1 MKIDNRSLFVLII
14 SIFLFIIGFI
24 FNEDSS
30 GGGKLDFELHEWG
43 NFLKFK
49 SGIINSLT
57 SIEYESSRM
66 PLFLIINA
74 FNPFDFNQYFYRL
87 SNFIFN
93 FLILIAFYISI
104 RSFKKFSK
112 NDAIILTSIFML
124 SPYFR
129 TSSYWAHQENL
140 PFLFLFL
147 SIFFFNYFKLNTFEK
162 QNYFYKVLTLA
173 ILSSL
178 SFYSD
183 QKFIFLSFS
192 FFLVLVISLN
202 SIIHQIKVF
211 LIFFITSI
219 PALYL
224 FYIWKGILPIES
236 QFRLGIY
243 FENLSYAISIIIFYF
258 LPILIHT
265 IKKKILKDIIFDKKS
280 YFFFIIILIIN
291 ILFIPNFDETWGNG
305 VISKIF
311 YLLKNKLGLNL
322 LLLKIIYFFYIQFGS
337 LLIFFILRKNI
348 KNLLP
353 FLTLILVSLVVEK
366 TYNEYFDPLM
376 FVLIFFYF
384 SFEKYIII
392 NKRKYINTYFLFYF
406 TLLLGANIYYK
417 FYNLNL
423 P

>member
-1 MKIDNRSLFVLII
+1 MKIDNKRLFVFII
-14 SIFLFIIGFI
+14 SISLFIIGFI

-49 SGIINSLT
+49 SGIIDSLT

-74 FNPFDFNQYFYRL
+74 FNPFDYNQYFYRL

-104 RSFKKFSK
+104 RSFKQFSN

-202 SIIHQIKVF
+202 SISHQIKVF

-280 YFFFIIILIIN
+280 YVFFIVILTIN

-305 VISKIF
+305 VISKVF
-311 YLLKNKLGLNL
+311 YFLKNKLGINL

-337 LLIFFILRKNI
+337 LLIFYILKKNI

-353 FLTLILVSLVVEK
+353 FLTLILVSLIVEK

-384 SFEKYIII
+384 NFEKYIII

-406 TLLLGANIYYK
+406 ILLLGANIYYK

>member
-192 FFLVLVISLN
+192 FFLVLVINLN
-202 SIIHQIKVF
+202 SINRQIKVF

-291 ILFIPNFDETWGNG
+291 IIFIPNFDETWGNG

>member
-1 MKIDNRSLFVLII
+1 MKIDTKSLIVLFI
-14 SIFLFIIGFI
+14 SISLFIIGFI

-49 SGIINSLT
+49 SGIIDSLT

-93 FLILIAFYISI
+93 FSILMAFYISI
-104 RSFKKFSK
+104 ISFKKFSK
-112 NDAIILTSIFML
+112 NDAVILTSIFML

-147 SIFFFNYFKLNTFEK
+147 SIFFYNYFKLNTFEK

-173 ILSSL
+173 IISSL

-183 QKFIFLSFS
+183 QKFIFLSLS
-192 FFLVLVISLN
+192 FFLVLVINLN
-202 SIIHQIKVF
+202 SINHQIKVF

-280 YFFFIIILIIN
+280 YFFFVIILIIN

-305 VISKIF
+305 IVSKVF

-322 LLLKIIYFFYIQFGS
+322 ILLKIIYFLYIQIGS
-337 LLIFFILRKNI
+337 LLIFFILKKNI

-384 SFEKYIII
+384 NFEKYIII
-392 NKRKYINTYFLFYF
+392 NKKKYINSYFLFYF
-406 TLLLGANIYYK
+406 LLLLGANIYYK

>member
-1 MKIDNRSLFVLII
+1 MKIDNKRLFVFII
-14 SIFLFIIGFI
+14 SISLFIIGFI

-49 SGIINSLT
+49 SGIIDSLT

-74 FNPFDFNQYFYRL
+74 FNPFDYNQYFYRL

-104 RSFKKFSK
+104 RSFKQFSN
-112 NDAIILTSIFML
+112 NDAIILTSIFMF

-192 FFLVLVISLN
+192 FFLVLIISLN
-202 SIIHQIKVF
+202 SISHQIKVF

-280 YFFFIIILIIN
+280 YFFFIVILTIN

-305 VISKIF
+305 VISKVF
-311 YLLKNKLGLNL
+311 YFLKNTLGINL

-337 LLIFFILRKNI
+337 LLIFFILKKNI

-353 FLTLILVSLVVEK
+353 FLTLILVSLIVEK

-384 SFEKYIII
+384 NFEKYIII

-406 TLLLGANIYYK
+406 ILLSGANIYYK

>member
-104 RSFKKFSK
+104 RSFKQFSN
-112 NDAIILTSIFML
+112 NDAIILTSIFMF

-280 YFFFIIILIIN
+280 YFFFIIILTIN
-291 ILFIPNFDETWGNG
+291 ILFVPNFDETWGNG
-305 VISKIF
+305 VISKVF
-311 YLLKNKLGLNL
+311 YFLKNKLGINL

-337 LLIFFILRKNI
+337 LLIFFILKKNI

>member
-1 MKIDNRSLFVLII
+1 MKIDNKRLFVFII
-14 SIFLFIIGFI
+14 SISLFIIGFI

-49 SGIINSLT
+49 SGIIDSLT

-74 FNPFDFNQYFYRL
+74 FNPFDYNQYFYRL

-104 RSFKKFSK
+104 RSFKQFSN
-112 NDAIILTSIFML
+112 NDAIILTSIFMF

-202 SIIHQIKVF
+202 SISHQIKVF

-280 YFFFIIILIIN
+280 YFFFIVILTIN

-305 VISKIF
+305 VISKVF
-311 YLLKNKLGLNL
+311 YFLKNTLGINL

-337 LLIFFILRKNI
+337 LLIFFILKKNI

-353 FLTLILVSLVVEK
+353 FLTLILVSLIVEK

-384 SFEKYIII
+384 NFEKYIII

-406 TLLLGANIYYK
+406 ILLSGANIYYK

>member
-1 MKIDNRSLFVLII
+1 MKIDNKRLFVFII
-14 SIFLFIIGFI
+14 SISLFIIGFI

-49 SGIINSLT
+49 SGIIDSLT

-74 FNPFDFNQYFYRL
+74 FNPFDYNQYFYRL

-104 RSFKKFSK
+104 RSFKQFSN
-112 NDAIILTSIFML
+112 NDAIILTSIFMF

-202 SIIHQIKVF
+202 SIMHQIKVF

-280 YFFFIIILIIN
+280 YFFFIIILTIN

-305 VISKIF
+305 VISKVF
-311 YLLKNKLGLNL
+311 YFLKNKLGINL
-322 LLLKIIYFFYIQFGS
+322 LLLKIIYLFYIQFGS
-337 LLIFFILRKNI
+337 LLIFYILKKNI

-353 FLTLILVSLVVEK
+353 FLTLILVSLIVEK

-384 SFEKYIII
+384 NFEKYIII

-406 TLLLGANIYYK
+406 ILLLGANIYYK

>member
-192 FFLVLVISLN
+192 FFLVLVINLN
-202 SIIHQIKVF
+202 SINHQIKVF

-280 YFFFIIILIIN
+280 YFFFIIVLIIN

-322 LLLKIIYFFYIQFGS
+322 LLLKIIYFLYIQFGS

>member
-1 MKIDNRSLFVLII
+1 MKIDNKRLFVFII
-14 SIFLFIIGFI
+14 SISLFIIGFI

-49 SGIINSLT
+49 SGIIDSLT

-74 FNPFDFNQYFYRL
+74 FNPFDYNQYFYRL

-104 RSFKKFSK
+104 RSFKQFSN
-112 NDAIILTSIFML
+112 NDAIILTSIFMF

-202 SIIHQIKVF
+202 SISHQIKVF

-280 YFFFIIILIIN
+280 YVFFIVILTIN

-305 VISKIF
+305 VISKVF
-311 YLLKNKLGLNL
+311 YFLKNKLGINL
-322 LLLKIIYFFYIQFGS
+322 LLLKIIYLFYIQFGS
-337 LLIFFILRKNI
+337 LLIFYILKKNI

-353 FLTLILVSLVVEK
+353 FLTLILVSLIVEK

-384 SFEKYIII
+384 NFEKYIII

-406 TLLLGANIYYK
+406 ILLLGANIYYK

>member
-1 MKIDNRSLFVLII
+1 MKIDNKRLFVFII
-14 SIFLFIIGFI
+14 SISLFIIGFI

-49 SGIINSLT
+49 SGIIDSLT

-74 FNPFDFNQYFYRL
+74 FNPFDYNQYFYRL

-104 RSFKKFSK
+104 RSFKQFSN
-112 NDAIILTSIFML
+112 NDAIILTSIFMF

-202 SIIHQIKVF
+202 SIMHQIKVF

-280 YFFFIIILIIN
+280 YFFFIIILTIN

-305 VISKIF
+305 VISKVF
-311 YLLKNKLGLNL
+311 YFLKNKLGVNL

-337 LLIFFILRKNI
+337 LLIFFILKKNI

-353 FLTLILVSLVVEK
+353 FLTLILVSLIVEK

-384 SFEKYIII
+384 NFEKYIII

-406 TLLLGANIYYK
+406 ILLLGANIYYK

>member
-192 FFLVLVISLN
+192 FFLVLVINLN
-202 SIIHQIKVF
+202 SINHQIKVF

-311 YLLKNKLGLNL
+311 YLLKNRLGLNL

>member
-1 MKIDNRSLFVLII
+1 MKIDNKSLFVLII

-183 QKFIFLSFS
+183 QKFIFLSLS
-192 FFLVLVISLN
+192 FFLVLVINLN
-202 SIIHQIKVF
+202 SISHQIKVF
-211 LIFFITSI
+211 IIFFITSI

-243 FENLSYAISIIIFYF
+243 FENLSYAISIIVFYF

>member
-1 MKIDNRSLFVLII
+1 MKIDNKRLFVFII
-14 SIFLFIIGFI
+14 SISLFIIGFI

-49 SGIINSLT
+49 SGIIDSLT

-74 FNPFDFNQYFYRL
+74 FNPFDYNQYFYRL

-104 RSFKKFSK
+104 RSFKQFSN
-112 NDAIILTSIFML
+112 NDAIILTSIFMF

-202 SIIHQIKVF
+202 SISHQIKVF

-280 YFFFIIILIIN
+280 YFFFIIILTIN

-305 VISKIF
+305 VISKVF
-311 YLLKNKLGLNL
+311 YFLKNKLGVNL

-337 LLIFFILRKNI
+337 LLIFFILKKNI

-353 FLTLILVSLVVEK
+353 FLTLILVSLIVEK

-384 SFEKYIII
+384 NFEKYIII

-406 TLLLGANIYYK
+406 ILLLGANIYYK

>member
-1 MKIDNRSLFVLII
+1 MKIDNKRLFVFII
-14 SIFLFIIGFI
+14 SISLFIIGFI

-49 SGIINSLT
+49 SGIIDSLT

-74 FNPFDFNQYFYRL
+74 FNPFDYNQYFYRL

-104 RSFKKFSK
+104 RSFKQFSN
-112 NDAIILTSIFML
+112 NDAIILTSIFMF

-202 SIIHQIKVF
+202 SISHQIKVF

-280 YFFFIIILIIN
+280 YVFFIVILTIN

-305 VISKIF
+305 VISKVF
-311 YLLKNKLGLNL
+311 YFLKNKLGINL

-337 LLIFFILRKNI
+337 LLIFYILKKNI

-353 FLTLILVSLVVEK
+353 FLTLILVSLIVEK

-384 SFEKYIII
+384 NFEKYIII

-406 TLLLGANIYYK
+406 ILLLGANIYYK

>member
-112 NDAIILTSIFML
+112 NDAIILTSIFMF

-129 TSSYWAHQENL
+129 SSSYWAHQENL

-192 FFLVLVISLN
+192 FFLILVINLN
-202 SIIHQIKVF
+202 SINHQIKVF

>member
-1 MKIDNRSLFVLII
+1 MKIDNKRLFVFII
-14 SIFLFIIGFI
+14 SISLFIIGFI

-192 FFLVLVISLN
+192 FFLVLVINLN
-202 SIIHQIKVF
+202 SINHQIKVF

-265 IKKKILKDIIFDKKS
+265 IKKK
-280 YFFFIIILIIN
+280 
-291 ILFIPNFDETWGNG
+291 NF
-305 VISKIF
+305 K
-311 YLLKNKLGLNL
+311 
-322 LLLKIIYFFYIQFGS
+322 
-337 LLIFFILRKNI
+337 R
-348 KNLLP
+348 
-353 FLTLILVSLVVEK
+353 
-366 TYNEYFDPLM
+366 YNF
-376 FVLIFFYF
+376 
-384 SFEKYIII
+384 
-392 NKRKYINTYFLFYF
+392 
-406 TLLLGANIYYK
+406 
-417 FYNLNL
+417 
-423 P
+423 

>member
-1 MKIDNRSLFVLII
+1 MKIDNKRLFVFII
-14 SIFLFIIGFI
+14 SISLFIIGFI

-49 SGIINSLT
+49 SGIIDSLT

-74 FNPFDFNQYFYRL
+74 FNPFDYNQYFYRL

-104 RSFKKFSK
+104 RSFKQFSN
-112 NDAIILTSIFML
+112 NDAIILTSIFMF

-202 SIIHQIKVF
+202 SISHQIKVF

-305 VISKIF
+305 VISKVF
-311 YLLKNKLGLNL
+311 YFLKNKLGINL

-337 LLIFFILRKNI
+337 LLIFYILKKNI

-353 FLTLILVSLVVEK
+353 FLTLILVSLIVEK

-384 SFEKYIII
+384 NFEKYIII

-406 TLLLGANIYYK
+406 ILLLGANIYYK

>member
-183 QKFIFLSFS
+183 QKFIFLSLS
-192 FFLVLVISLN
+192 FFLVLVINLN
-202 SIIHQIKVF
+202 SISHQIKVF